1 MKQIRDGAPIAG
13 NRGRSSGE
21 MVIGVKSHHEDEE
34 EDDEELVRR
43 TTDGCSQKVKVDGKT
58 TDQKANSLR
67 SKHSETE
74 QRRRSKINER
84 LFQTLRDLIPQNDQR
99 RDKASFLL
107 EVIQYIQFL
116 QEKLQLYEGPY
127 QSWGQEPSK
136 LIPWW
141 KLRTRLSCVCK
152 QRNSGGPVESFI
164 DQSELTRNGSGQ
176 EDNIVVTPSML
187 TNAHNSVESVLE
199 VAAYKVMDHPP
210 LAANQAI
217 PTLIPLQSSVLGD
230 VPTQPHQASVSDS
243 EHLAS
248 QSQSQ
253 FWQSRPCTTE
263 SAVPSYAHEQ
273 EMKFESDEANIS
285 NAYSQGGYMLLNTLT
300 RALQSSGVDLSQASI
315 SVQLDVGKRANTAL
329 TATLFS
335 EKWIIKTESLAV
347 NQGLCMG
354 LGQDVMTVLKLR
366 KDSGRNASSMA

>member
-1 MKQIRDGAPIAG
+1 
-13 NRGRSSGE
+13 

-43 TTDGCSQKVKVDGKT
+43 TTDGSSQKVKVDGKT

-84 LFQTLRDLIPQNDQR
+84 QRLERRCLFRVRDWCQLVEDIGTVG
-99 RDKASFLL
+99 LL
-107 EVIQYIQFL
+107 
-116 QEKLQLYEGPY
+116 
-127 QSWGQEPSK
+127 
-136 LIPWW
+136 

-217 PTLIPLQSSVLGD
+217 PTHIPLQSSVLGD

-263 SAVPSYAHEQ
+263 SAVPSYTHEQ
-273 EMKFESDEANIS
+273 ELKFESDEANIS
-285 NAYSQGGYMLLNTLT
+285 NAYSQGLLNTLT

-335 EKWIIKTESLAV
+335 EKDHQNRIPGSQSRAVYGFGTRCDDCTQAPKRLRTE
-347 NQGLCMG
+347 
-354 LGQDVMTVLKLR
+354 R
-366 KDSGRNASSMA
+366 I

>member
-1 MKQIRDGAPIAG
+1 
-13 NRGRSSGE
+13 

-84 LFQTLRDLIPQNDQR
+84 FQTLRDLIPQNDQR

-136 LIPWW
+136 LIPW
-141 KLRTRLSCVCK
+141 
-152 QRNSGGPVESFI
+152 RNSGGPVESFI

-199 VAAYKVMDHPP
+199 VAAYK
-210 LAANQAI
+210 
-217 PTLIPLQSSVLGD
+217 
-230 VPTQPHQASVSDS
+230 
-243 EHLAS
+243 
-248 QSQSQ
+248 SQSQ

-263 SAVPSYAHEQ
+263 SAVPSYTHEQ

-285 NAYSQGGYMLLNTLT
+285 NAYSQGLLNTLT

-335 EKWIIKTESLAV
+335 VKDHQNRIPGGQSRAVYGFGTRCDDCTQAPKRLRTE
-347 NQGLCMG
+347 
-354 LGQDVMTVLKLR
+354 R
-366 KDSGRNASSMA
+366 I

>member
-1 MKQIRDGAPIAG
+1 
-13 NRGRSSGE
+13 
-21 MVIGVKSHHEDEE
+21 MVRGVKSHHEDEE

-43 TTDGCSQKVKVDGKT
+43 TTDGSSQKVKVDGKT

-84 LFQTLRDLIPQNDQR
+84 FQTLRDLIPQNDQR

-136 LIPWW
+136 LIPW
-141 KLRTRLSCVCK
+141 
-152 QRNSGGPVESFI
+152 RNSGGPVESFI

-187 TNAHNSVESVLE
+187 TNAHNSVESDLE

-217 PTLIPLQSSVLGD
+217 PTHIPLQSSVLGN

-263 SAVPSYAHEQ
+263 SAVPSYTHEQ
-273 EMKFESDEANIS
+273 ELKFESDEANIS
-285 NAYSQGGYMLLNTLT
+285 NAYSQGLLNTLT
-300 RALQSSGVDLSQASI
+300 RALQSSGVDLSQANI

-335 EKWIIKTESLAV
+335 EKNSDHFPA
-347 NQGLCMG
+347 GP
-354 LGQDVMTVLKLR
+354 
-366 KDSGRNASSMA
+366 

>member
-1 MKQIRDGAPIAG
+1 
-13 NRGRSSGE
+13 
-21 MVIGVKSHHEDEE
+21 MVRGVKSHHEDEE

-43 TTDGCSQKVKVDGKT
+43 TTDGSSQKVKVDGKT
-58 TDQKANSLR
+58 TNQKANSLR

-84 LFQTLRDLIPQNDQR
+84 FQTLRDLIPQNDQR

-136 LIPWW
+136 LIPW
-141 KLRTRLSCVCK
+141 
-152 QRNSGGPVESFI
+152 RNSVGPVESFI
-164 DQSELTRNGSGQ
+164 DQPELTRNGSGQ
-176 EDNIVVTPSML
+176 EDNIVITPSML
-187 TNAHNSVESVLE
+187 TNAHNSVESDLE

-217 PTLIPLQSSVLGD
+217 PTHIPLQSSVLGD

-263 SAVPSYAHEQ
+263 SAVPSYTHEQ
-273 EMKFESDEANIS
+273 ELKFESDEANIS
-285 NAYSQGGYMLLNTLT
+285 NAYSQGLLNTLT

-335 EKWIIKTESLAV
+335 EKDHQNRIPGGQSRAVYGVGTRCDDCTQAPKRLRTE
-347 NQGLCMG
+347 
-354 LGQDVMTVLKLR
+354 R
-366 KDSGRNASSMA
+366 I

>member
-1 MKQIRDGAPIAG
+1 
-13 NRGRSSGE
+13 

-84 LFQTLRDLIPQNDQR
+84 QVKKSFRFSGLLLCLGLLGCWENPYSIDGLRFPLSSRGNCNPKILEKFLFLPHKI
-99 RDKASFLL
+99 
-107 EVIQYIQFL
+107 
-116 QEKLQLYEGPY
+116 
-127 QSWGQEPSK
+127 
-136 LIPWW
+136 W

-217 PTLIPLQSSVLGD
+217 PTHIPLQSSVLGD

-263 SAVPSYAHEQ
+263 SAVPSYTHEQ

-285 NAYSQGGYMLLNTLT
+285 NAYSQGLLNTLT

-335 EKWIIKTESLAV
+335 VKDHQNRIPGGQSRAVYGFGTRCDDCTQAPKRLRTE
-347 NQGLCMG
+347 
-354 LGQDVMTVLKLR
+354 R
-366 KDSGRNASSMA
+366 I